1 MSSSRG
7 GDRDRREGGLE
18 IRSTYCG
25 VNRIPDP

>member
-7 GDRDRREGGLE
+7 GDRDREGGLE